1 MFNANRFLSCFCL
14 RFTIVMAVAMLACLS
29 VNAKRKERRSVVRLE
44 TTMGTIRIALMDETP
59 VHRDNF
65 LKLVSQGFYDA
76 ILFHRVIR
84 DFMIQCGDP
93 DSRTAPSGV
102 LLGEGDVGYTL
113 PPEFCLPDLYHRR
126 GMVAAA
132 READDVNPERR
143 SSGCQ
148 FYIVWGRKM
157 GPASL
162 NKIRSSWEEKGYEYN
177 HFMTDDYQMKG
188 GTPHLDGEYTVFGEV
203 IEGLDV
209 VDRIQQS
216 KTDSNDRPI
225 QDIRIVKAWVEQYGK
240 NHVSR

>member
-1 MFNANRFLSCFCL
+1 MFNTKRFLACFCL
-14 RFTIVMAVAMLACLS
+14 RVTVVLTTVFLVCTSAE
-29 VNAKRKERRSVVRLE
+29 AKRRERRGVVRLE
-44 TTMGTIRIALMDETP
+44 TTMGTIRMALMDETP
-59 VHRDNF
+59 IHRDNF
-65 LKLVSQGFYDA
+65 LKLVAQGFYDGT
-76 ILFHRVIR
+76 LFHRVIG
-84 DFMIQCGDP
+84 DFMIQGGDP
-93 DSRTAPSGV
+93 CSKTAPSGA

-132 READDVNPERR
+132 REGDDVNPERR

-162 NKIRSSWEEKGYEYN
+162 NRIRSSWEEKGYEYN
-177 HFMTDDYQMKG
+177 HFMTDDYQMVG

-209 VDRIQQS
+209 VDRIQQAR
-216 KTDSNDRPI
+216 TDSNDRPVS
-225 QDIRIVKAWVEQYGK
+225 DIRIIRAWVEQYGK
-240 NHVSR
+240 NSLSR

>member
-1 MFNANRFLSCFCL
+1 MFNTKRFLACFCL
-14 RFTIVMAVAMLACLS
+14 RVTVVLTTVFLVCTSAE
-29 VNAKRKERRSVVRLE
+29 AKRKERRSVVRLE
-44 TTMGTIRIALMDETP
+44 TTMGTIRMALMDETP
-59 VHRDNF
+59 IHRDNF
-65 LKLVSQGFYDA
+65 LKLVAQGFYDGT
-76 ILFHRVIR
+76 LFHRVIR
-84 DFMIQCGDP
+84 DFMIQGGDP
-93 DSRTAPSGV
+93 CSKTAPSGA

-132 READDVNPERR
+132 REGDDVNPERR

-177 HFMTDDYQMKG
+177 HFMTDDYQMVG

-209 VDRIQQS
+209 VDRIQQV
-216 KTDSNDRPI
+216 KTDSNDRPVS
-225 QDIRIVKAWVEQYGK
+225 DIRIIRAWVEQCGE
-240 NHVSR
+240 NSISR

>member
-1 MFNANRFLSCFCL
+1 MFSTKRFLPFFCF
-14 RFTIVMAVAMLACLS
+14 RAVLVLTAVLLVCSSAD
-29 VNAKRKERRSVVRLE
+29 AKRREQRSVVRFE

-59 VHRDNF
+59 IHRDNF

-76 ILFHRVIR
+76 TLFHRVIKE
-84 DFMIQCGDP
+84 FMIQGGDP
-93 DSRTAPSGV
+93 SSRTAPSGT
-102 LLGEGDVGYTL
+102 LLGNGDVGYTL

-132 READDVNPERR
+132 REGDDVNPGRC

-148 FYIVWGRKM
+148 FYIVWGRKL

-177 HFMTDDYQMKG
+177 HFMTDDYQMIG

-209 VDRIQQS
+209 VDKIQREN
-216 KTDSNDRPI
+216 TDSNDRPLR
-225 QDIRIVKAWVEQYGK
+225 DIRIIKACIEQYSK
-240 NHVSR
+240 AVSFR

>member
-1 MFNANRFLSCFCL
+1 MFNTKRFLACFCFRVTVVL
-14 RFTIVMAVAMLACLS
+14 TTVFLVCTSAD
-29 VNAKRKERRSVVRLE
+29 AKRKERRSVVRLE
-44 TTMGTIRIALMDETP
+44 TTMGTIRMALMDETP
-59 VHRDNF
+59 IHRDNF
-65 LKLVSQGFYDA
+65 LKLVAQGFYDGT
-76 ILFHRVIR
+76 LFHRVIG
-84 DFMIQCGDP
+84 DFMIQGGDP
-93 DSRTAPSGV
+93 CSKTAPSGA

-132 READDVNPERR
+132 REGDDVNPERR

-177 HFMTDDYQMKG
+177 HFMTDDYQMVG

-209 VDRIQQS
+209 VDRIQQAR
-216 KTDSNDRPI
+216 TDSNDRPVS
-225 QDIRIVKAWVEQYGK
+225 DIRIIRAWVEQYGE
-240 NHVSR
+240 NSLSR

>member
-1 MFNANRFLSCFCL
+1 MFNTKRFLACFCL
-14 RFTIVMAVAMLACLS
+14 RVTVVLTTVFLVCTSAD
-29 VNAKRKERRSVVRLE
+29 AKRKERRSVVRLE
-44 TTMGTIRIALMDETP
+44 TTMGTIRMALMDETP
-59 VHRDNF
+59 IHRDNF
-65 LKLVSQGFYDA
+65 LKLVAQGFYDGT
-76 ILFHRVIR
+76 LFHRVIG
-84 DFMIQCGDP
+84 DFMIQGGDP
-93 DSRTAPSGV
+93 CSKTAPSGA

-132 READDVNPERR
+132 REGDDVNPERR

-177 HFMTDDYQMKG
+177 HFMTDDYQMVG

-209 VDRIQQS
+209 VDRIQQV
-216 KTDSNDRPI
+216 KTDSNDRPVS
-225 QDIRIVKAWVEQYGK
+225 DIRIIMAWVEQCGK
-240 NHVSR
+240 NSISR

>member
-1 MFNANRFLSCFCL
+1 MFNTKRFLACFCL
-14 RFTIVMAVAMLACLS
+14 RVTVVLTTVFLVCTSAD
-29 VNAKRKERRSVVRLE
+29 AKRKERRSVVRLE
-44 TTMGTIRIALMDETP
+44 TTMGTIRMALMDETP
-59 VHRDNF
+59 IHRDNF
-65 LKLVSQGFYDA
+65 LKLVAQGFYDGT
-76 ILFHRVIR
+76 LFHRVIR
-84 DFMIQCGDP
+84 DFMIQGGDP
-93 DSRTAPSGV
+93 YSKTAPSGA

-132 READDVNPERR
+132 REGDDVNPERR

-177 HFMTDDYQMKG
+177 HFMTDDYQMVG

-209 VDRIQQS
+209 VDRIQQAR
-216 KTDSNDRPI
+216 TDSNDRPVS
-225 QDIRIVKAWVEQYGK
+225 DIRIIRAWVEQCGE
-240 NHVSR
+240 NSISR

>member
-1 MFNANRFLSCFCL
+1 MFITKRFLPGFCL
-14 RFTIVMAVAMLACLS
+14 RFALVLTAVFLVCSS
-29 VNAKRKERRSVVRLE
+29 VDARRKERRSVVRLE

-76 ILFHRVIR
+76 TLFHRVIK
-84 DFMIQCGDP
+84 DFMIQGGDP
-93 DSRTAPSGV
+93 SSRTAPSGV
-102 LLGEGDVGYTL
+102 LLGDGDVGYTL
-113 PPEFCLPDLYHRR
+113 PPEFCLPDLYHKR

-132 READDVNPERR
+132 REGDDVNPERR

-162 NKIRSSWEEKGYEYN
+162 NKVRSSWEEKGYEYN
-177 HFMTDDYQMKG
+177 HFMTDDYQMIG

-203 IEGLDV
+203 IGGLDV
-209 VDRIQQS
+209 VDRIQQED
-216 KTDSNDRPI
+216 TDSNDRPV
-225 QDIRIVKAWVEQYGK
+225 QDVRIVKALVEQY
-240 NHVSR
+240 SRNIHFR

>member
-1 MFNANRFLSCFCL
+1 MFNVTRFLACFC
-14 RFTIVMAVAMLACLS
+14 FKVIVVLTAVLLTCSSAD
-29 VNAKRKERRSVVRLE
+29 AKRKERRSVVRLE
-44 TTMGTIRIALMDETP
+44 TTMGTVRIVLMDETP

-76 ILFHRVIR
+76 TLFHRVIK
-84 DFMIQCGDP
+84 DFMIQGGDP
-93 DSRTAPSGV
+93 SSRTAPSGV
-102 LLGEGDVGYTL
+102 LLGDGDVGYTL

-132 READDVNPERR
+132 REGDDINPERR

-148 FYIVWGRKM
+148 FYIVWGRRM

-162 NKIRSSWEEKGYEYN
+162 NKVRSSWEEKGYEYN
-177 HFMTDDYQMKG
+177 HFMTDDYQMVG

-209 VDRIQQS
+209 VESIQQLE
-216 KTDSNDRPI
+216 TDSNDRPI
-225 QDIRIVKAWVEQYGK
+225 RDVRIIRAWVEQYGE
-240 NHVSR
+240 NSLSR